1 MPQSQIFA
9 VLDIG
14 TAKIVCLIARIDQ
27 VFGDDDFEPVAD
39 QITILGV
46 GFKRSAGI
54 KSGHVTDINA
64 VEVAIRSTVSEAERM
79 AGLSVDEVIVAL
91 SCGRLKSENF
101 AATENIK
108 NQTVTAD
115 EIERVM
121 TAGYEYATRQKKHVL
136 HLNPISFSLDD
147 NMSIRDPENMIGNRL
162 SVDMHS
168 ISGDELPIQN
178 VVHAVERCHLNV
190 VGLVATPYASGLA
203 AVTEDEANLGV
214 TCIDIGHG
222 TTSASIFM
230 ENHLI
235 YVDVITLGSQQV
247 TFDIARNLTTPIHE
261 AERIKVLFGSVM
273 SAESDNHELITVPMV
288 GGDQLEN
295 SELTRAQ
302 LSTLIRP
309 RFEEMI
315 RVVFDR
321 IDRGG
326 FGCYTGNQVVLTG
339 GASQMPGLTEL
350 IGRMTGRS
358 ARIGRPRRI
367 AGMPEQAGGPE
378 YSAAVGSLLY
388 PFQPHVTLGSWETG
402 FLSTPGEGY
411 FARVGNW
418 LKDSF

>member
-339 GASQMPGLTEL
+339 GASQIPGLTEL

-402 FLSTPGEGY
+402 FLSTPGKGY
-411 FARVGNW
+411 IARVGNW

>member
-27 VFGDDDFEPVAD
+27 VFGDDDYEPVAD

-46 GFKRSAGI
+46 GFKKSAGI
-54 KSGHVTDINA
+54 KSGHVSDVNA
-64 VEVAIRSTVSEAERM
+64 AEAAIRSAVSEAERK
-79 AGLSVDEVIVAL
+79 AGLTVDEVIVAL

-101 AATENIK
+101 AATEAVK
-108 NQTVTAD
+108 NQMVTGV

-121 TAGYEYATRQKKHVL
+121 TAGYEYATRQNKHVL

-147 NMSIRDPENMIGNRL
+147 NMSIRDPENMIGNKL

-178 VVHAVERCHLNV
+178 IVHAVERCHLNV
-190 VGLVATPYASGLA
+190 VGLVAAPYASGLA
-203 AVTEDEANLGV
+203 AVTEDEASLGV

-235 YVDVITLGSQQV
+235 YIDVITLGSQQV
-247 TFDIARNLTTPIHE
+247 TFDIARNLSTPIHE

-273 SAESDNHELITVPMV
+273 SAESDNHQMISVPLV
-288 GGDQLEN
+288 GGDQLEKN
-295 SELTRAQ
+295 ELSRAQ
-302 LSTLIRP
+302 LSMLIRP

-326 FGCYTGNQVVLTG
+326 FGRYAGNQVVLTG

-350 IGRMTGRS
+350 ITRLTGRS
-358 ARIGRPRRI
+358 ARVGRPRRI
-367 AGMPEQAGGPE
+367 AGMPDQAGGPE
-378 YSAAVGSLLY
+378 YSVAVGSLLY
-388 PFQPHVTLGSWETG
+388 PFQPHATLGSWETG
-402 FLSTPGEGY
+402 FLSAPGEGY
-411 FARVGNW
+411 IARVGNW
-418 LKDSF
+418 LKESF